1 MCARG
6 VRLHD
11 LQSAEGNAQ
20 RVVREQ
26 VANARGQAGEERRG
40 ACEVDRRPIAIVIVV
55 GRRGGRQWR
64 RLRRGERHD
73 AEGEVQA
80 ARVDDDGGVQSF
92 DGWFVREP
100 GGRQR

>member
-11 LQSAEGNAQ
+11 RESAEGNAQ

-26 VANARGQAGEERRG
+26 GANARGQAGEERRG
-40 ACEVDRRPIAIVIVV
+40 ACEVDHRLLAILV
-55 GRRGGRQWR
+55 GRRRR

-73 AEGEVQA
+73 TEGEVQA
-80 ARVDDDGGVQSF
+80 ARVDDDGGVEPF
-92 DGWFVREP
+92 DGGFVGEP